1 MTEAPT
7 DLLPAS
13 RRAPAHPLA
22 SRLLSRGPFAA
33 GIALAGLIGLGY
45 LIVFWKMNPGWPTD
59 SFTYYLAGQR
69 LNTGG
74 QIYDLRPT
82 DYWASTST
90 PLYGPPLVAVVWR
103 PLAAIPGQWGV
114 VIWLVGVDFMA
125 LFAVFLILLE
135 LPLVGGTAVLVLSL
149 AIERLI
155 GVGNIDGLVLLGM
168 IGAWRYRDRPG
179 VVGTILGFVIAL
191 KLTPAFLA
199 LWLVSTRRWR
209 ALAYALFT
217 GVVLTAIASMF
228 ANDPAIVLRYIE
240 VMRDGLASGFPWARF
255 AVVVGAAAV
264 LLISRRWPTVGFSV
278 AVVAIPIA
286 SPVTALHTFAL
297 LLAALAP
304 LIGRR
309 PGAVAATVPLLPDRW
324 KPIVAL
330 DAEGGS

>member
-1 MTEAPT
+1 MSVSMRK
-7 DLLPAS
+7 LGSGLF
-13 RRAPAHPLA
+13 
-22 SRLLSRGPFAA
+22 SRGLLAFGVAA
-33 GIALAGLIGLGY
+33 VGILSLAAVL
-45 LIVFWKMNPGWPTD
+45 VFWFSHGAWPGD

-82 DYWASTST
+82 DFFYAPGA

-114 VIWLVGVDFMA
+114 VIWLVLMA
-125 LFAVFLILLE
+125 LATLWSVFLVVLE
-135 LPLVGGTAVLVLSL
+135 LPLVGGLATVALSL
-149 AIERLI
+149 SLGVLI

-309 PGAVAATVPLLPDRW
+309 PGAAAATVPLLTDHGSQAKSCQTQIASRTDR
-324 KPIVAL
+324 AL
-330 DAEGGS
+330 G